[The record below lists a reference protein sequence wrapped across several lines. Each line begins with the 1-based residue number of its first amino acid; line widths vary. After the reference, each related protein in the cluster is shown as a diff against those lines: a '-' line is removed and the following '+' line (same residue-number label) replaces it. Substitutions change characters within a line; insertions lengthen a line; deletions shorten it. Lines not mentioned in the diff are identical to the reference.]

1 MKIETMKQVVYICSE
16 RFYFTGSDLECN
28 DYMQKYGLT
37 SHPYFKALPV
47 DNNRKRGDFSE
58 LMQIQLGTYK
68 PEPNAVDAILEKKT
82 GHAFNPQIQDELKN
96 KIASLITNSK
106 GALKRYDLI
115 SALARMGYEVPERKV
130 RSIIEEL
137 INEDGLAIESSET
150 GWEMIKDAEQLK
162 KAIKYLR
169 NKAFPLFQRAN
180 SLKRN
185 FHNDKSI
192 QLSFEEFFKD

>member
-1 MKIETMKQVVYICSE
+1 MKQLVYICNGK
-16 RFYFTGSDLECN
+16 FYFTGSDDECTH
-28 DYMQKYGLT
+28 YMDKYGLT
-37 SHPYFKALPV
+37 SGPQAVYFQMLPV
-47 DNNRKRGDFSE
+47 DNNRKRGDFSD
-58 LMQIQLGTYK
+58 LMQIQLGTYQ
-68 PEPNAVDAILEKKT
+68 PEPKKVDEILQEKT
-82 GHAFNPQIQDELKN
+82 GYAFNPKVQGEIK
-96 KIASLITNSK
+96 KMIS
-106 GALKRYDLI
+106 DLI
-115 SALARMGYEVPERKV
+115 VNSSEAVKRADLIANLRRLGYEVPERKV

-185 FHNDKSI
+185 FHNDKSM